1 MNTLKFK
8 AVMFDLDGTLVDTA
22 PDLASTLNYLL
33 TIHDKAPLEFDDIR
47 HVSSDG
53 SKGLIELGFGIHEK
67 DPDYHVLRKEFL
79 HFYMNN
85 IANRSV
91 LFDGMDEILHFIE
104 GAHIPW
110 GIVTNKP
117 TDLTLKLLKALNLDK
132 RTNCVV
138 CGDTLKERKPHPQPL
153 LHAAKLLNVKPEEC
167 CYVGDAER
175 DIQAAKAA
183 KMTSIFASYG
193 YLHKDIHPATMGSDY
208 IIESPFD
215 LRKILWAT
223 SDD

>member
-8 AVMFDLDGTLVDTA
+8 AVIFDLDGTLIDTA

-33 TIHDKAPLEFDDIR
+33 TVHDKAPLEFDDIR
-47 HVSSDG
+47 HVASDG
-53 SKGLIELGFGIHEK
+53 AAGLIELGFGVRAK
-67 DPDYHVLRKEFL
+67 DPDYPPLRKEFL

-104 GAHIPW
+104 DTHTPW
-110 GIVTNKP
+110 GIVTNKQ

-138 CGDTLKERKPHPQPL
+138 CGDTVKERKPHPEPL
-153 LHAAKLLNVKPEEC
+153 LYAAKLLNLNPADC

-193 YLHKDIHPATMGSDY
+193 YLHKDIHPSSVGADY
-208 IIESPFD
+208 IVESPID
-215 LRKILWAT
+215 LRAILWAQA
-223 SDD
+223 D